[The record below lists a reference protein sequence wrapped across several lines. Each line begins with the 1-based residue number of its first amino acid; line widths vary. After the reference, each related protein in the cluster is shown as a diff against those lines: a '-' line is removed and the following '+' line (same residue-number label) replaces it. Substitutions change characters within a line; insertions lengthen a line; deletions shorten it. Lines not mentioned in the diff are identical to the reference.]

1 MFFMNF
7 CLWFKPGRTR
17 LLSLQFSGSFCAKG
31 SMLTGVDN
39 VIDMLA
45 HVNDM
50 LAPCKRD
57 SSDFGFWVSSLK
69 MYVMLQARDQHLVV
83 LGIQISAF
91 LDAGFLAHRQP
102 HSFTYHLWLLLRC
115 NGWVGKLGQIV
126 SPGEPEIFPTWP
138 FTEGIS
144 QPYPVIRPWDPLSC
158 IISATHFADKET
170 EAQHR

>member
-1 MFFMNF
+1 MH
-7 CLWFKPGRTR
+7 
-17 LLSLQFSGSFCAKG
+17 KG
-31 SMLTGVDN
+31 S
-39 VIDMLA
+39 IFFFF
-45 HVNDM
+45 HIPVNTYF
-50 LAPCKRD
+50 LLLFD
-57 SSDFGFWVSSLK
+57 SSHPNGCGVVAHCGLPTFVKAKNGFYISEWMKKIKRKIPCCDTWKV
-69 MYVMLQARDQHLVV
+69 HE
-83 LGIQISAF
+83 IQISAF

-102 HSFTYHLWLLLRC
+102 HSFTYHLWLLSRC